1 MLNLIF
7 DTHTRAKLVQY
18 LIEKAEAIF
27 LRAKYRHKDAAEAE
41 MRGQESEAKAAELLD
56 VAQRRGAEADDARTW
71 EVRLRHSSGEADE
84 QGRATGCGAGGAKG
98 GGRGE
103 CEPAKHAPG
112 TVPGKRVTGAG
123 AHTARRE
130 NIAKRRYLPEVGA
143 VCGKS
148 ARTDL
153 YGGRPVMDVST
164 AIPVKLWLPGN
175 PAVCYRPCRSRV
187 HMGNVRSRGRSHGE
201 GTGVVLFELR
211 TYR

>member
-1 MLNLIF
+1 MAGIKQN
-7 DTHTRAKLVQY
+7 
-18 LIEKAEAIF
+18 
-27 LRAKYRHKDAAEAE
+27 
-41 MRGQESEAKAAELLD
+41 MRTTERTKTTSGKAAM
-56 VAQRRGAEADDARTW
+56 QRRGAEADDARTW

-98 GGRGE
+98 GSRGE
-103 CEPAKHAPG
+103 CEPVKHAPG

-153 YGGRPVMDVST
+153 CGGRPVMDVPT
-164 AIPVKLWLPGN
+164 AI
-175 PAVCYRPCRSRV
+175 R
-187 HMGNVRSRGRSHGE
+187 
-201 GTGVVLFELR
+201 LFDTR
-211 TYR
+211 